1 MSPTTYATAQET
13 MKRVLQMPE
22 PERRAV
28 LSMMRGAA
36 AISELYSV
44 QGRKERAEKETA

>member
-13 MKRVLQMPE
+13 LKRVLQMPE

-28 LSMMRGAA
+28 LNMMRGAA
-36 AISELYSV
+36 AISELYTA
-44 QGRKERAEKETA
+44 QDRKERQEKEPA